1 MSADYRQRRAA
12 AKEFL
17 QAHAATSH
25 LQPHAALPSF
35 VGMAE
40 KTLFEKICDKEI
52 PATILHE
59 DDRCVAFRDI
69 SPQAPLHILVI
80 PRKPIPRVGLAAD
93 EDEALLGH
101 LLLTAAKV
109 ARAEGVAGSGYR
121 LVINNGRDGGE
132 AVPHLHVHLLGG
144 RQMKWPPG

>member
-1 MSADYRQRRAA
+1 
-12 AKEFL
+12 
-17 QAHAATSH
+17 
-25 LQPHAALPSF
+25 
-35 VGMAE
+35 MAG

-52 PATILHE
+52 PATIVFE

-69 SPQAPLHILVI
+69 SPQAPLHILII
-80 PRKPIPRVGLAAD
+80 PRKAVPRVGLAAD

-109 ARAEGVAGSGYR
+109 AIAEGVAESGYR
-121 LVINNGRDGGE
+121 LVINNGPDGGE